1 MYFHDLNAVTEK
13 DLQNL
18 IADKVSEDETLEYKE
33 QLTLQTI
40 DAKLEFLKDISSM
53 ANAKGGDFIL
63 GVREDG
69 DHRPVETVALKD
81 FNFDEW
87 QRKMNDLCSAHLD
100 PRLLG
105 IQFRE
110 VRLAT
115 GGSAMVIRIPRP
127 WTGPHI
133 VKLKDENR
141 FYIRVG
147 NQKKVMSV
155 PELRSAFLLPESVAQ
170 RMRNFRTERLAK
182 IMVQE
187 TSVPL
192 LGSATVVIHIFPLA
206 AFNQPLEIDLNK
218 LRTLPDLTVP
228 LSHPGGWSPG
238 FNFDGFICE
247 TRSANDKSVGYVQVF
262 RNGCVEA
269 TDAGLLLERQGKKYL
284 NQWMETEIAEAMAR
298 FLQIPYKLDVPPPF
312 FAMLALLNVRGYI
325 MYREMPAIGMGVR
338 AVDRDQLVFAEEM
351 VSDVQV
357 DCFKLLKPSYDVLW
371 QTCGYHGSPSYDEKG
386 ERRERR
392 R

>member
-1 MYFHDLNAVTEK
+1 MFFQDLNAVAEE

-33 QLTLQTI
+33 QVTLQTI

-63 GVREDG
+63 GVREDA

-87 QRKMNDLCSAHLD
+87 QRKVNDLCTAHLD

-110 VRLAT
+110 VQLAG

-127 WTGPHI
+127 WTGPHM
-133 VKLKDENR
+133 VKLKDDNR
-141 FYIRVG
+141 FYIRIG

-155 PELRSAFLLPESVAQ
+155 PELRSGFLLPESVAQ
-170 RMRNFRTERLAK
+170 RMRNFRAERLAK

-187 TSVPL
+187 TPVPL
-192 LGSATVVIHIFPLA
+192 LGSAAVVIHIFPLA
-206 AFNQPLEIDLNK
+206 AFNQPLEVDLNK
-218 LRTLPDLTVP
+218 LRKPPDLTAP
-228 LSHPGGWSPG
+228 ISHPGGWSPG

-247 TRSANDKSVGYVQVF
+247 TRAASDKSVGYVQVF

-269 TDAGLLLERQGKKYL
+269 TDAGLLLEREGRKYL
-284 NQWMETEIAEAMAR
+284 NQWMEVEIAEAMAR
-298 FLQIPYKLDVPPPF
+298 FLQIP
-312 FAMLALLNVRGYI
+312 
-325 MYREMPAIGMGVR
+325 
-338 AVDRDQLVFAEEM
+338 
-351 VSDVQV
+351 
-357 DCFKLLKPSYDVLW
+357 
-371 QTCGYHGSPSYDEKG
+371 
-386 ERRERR
+386 
-392 R
+392 